1 MYEWL
6 KDNRE
11 FVVMLLAL
19 LGLAVLFLYGE
30 HNYQETRLNYK
41 YHLVCGDTDYG
52 VVYRLKEK
60 HGIFKFERPYEE
72 GKHYSVSSIG
82 CTYVKVGE

>member
-1 MYEWL
+1 MRAYMDL
-6 KDNRE
+6 
-11 FVVMLLAL
+11 FIMLVTLV
-19 LGLAVLFLYGE
+19 GLAVLFLWGE
-30 HNYQETRLNYK
+30 HHFQETRLNYK

-52 VVYRLKEK
+52 VVYRLTEK

>member
-1 MYEWL
+1 M
-6 KDNRE
+6 RE
-11 FVVMLLAL
+11 QMEILIAVAVL
-19 LGLAVLFLYGE
+19 LGMGVLFLWGE
-30 HNYQETRLNYK
+30 HHRIEEQLNYK

-60 HGIFKFERPYEE
+60 RGIFKFERPYEE

-82 CTYVKVGE
+82 CTYVKVGD

>member
-1 MYEWL
+1 MYEWS
-6 KDNRE
+6 KTA
-11 FVVMLLAL
+11 FQAILLVSAL
-19 LGLAVLFLYGE
+19 VGLGLFLMRAE
-30 HNYQETRLNYK
+30 MKRAEAELNYK